1 MKLKEYIQSKGL
13 TNQQFAELIGEKH
26 PHNISRRI
34 RRGDIV
40 YNGSIY
46 TKNIDLPESLKDE
59 TLS

>member
-1 MKLKEYIQSKGL
+1 MKLKEYIEKLGI
-13 TNQQFAELIGEKH
+13 NNKEFAELIGEKH